1 MKIEE
6 YTNKFLTFTFK
17 YLHNDF
23 LISDILVDE
32 NQMNLQ
38 MLFNYSQTKFKQTDD
53 FYLSHSMLTVRNIL
67 AIGSDVNI
75 RVVSV
80 KSKCPNK
87 CET

>member
-1 MKIEE
+1 
-6 YTNKFLTFTFK
+6 
-17 YLHNDF
+17 
-23 LISDILVDE
+23 
-32 NQMNLQ
+32 